1 MSEMTTSVLAAPTTD
16 MDTLRELADA
26 ARKQRKSAPY
36 SGAGGDTRI
45 PQKDILRRLNADQG
59 GKNDAEGGMHRLF
72 IPANQVNAYARKGY
86 MPCMEGGQ
94 TVPFESDI
102 AVEIPTEYY
111 EDELAFISSQAARR
125 SNQEMKK
132 MRDMAKESGASKTT
146 VGQLVTTGAPTP
158 QRGRPRK
165 AE

>member
-59 GKNDAEGGMHRLF
+59 GKNDADGGMHRLF
-72 IPANQVNAYARKGY
+72 VPANQVNAYARKGY
-86 MPCMEGGQ
+86 APCKEDGQ
-94 TVPFESDI
+94 VVPFDTDI
-102 AVEIPTEYY
+102 AVEIPTEFY
-111 EDELAFISSQAARR
+111 EDELALISANTARR
-125 SNQEMKK
+125 SNQEIKK
-132 MRDMAKESGASKTT
+132 MRDMAKESGASAET

-165 AE
+165 VE